1 MKKVPPT
8 LELPPDHPAWEG
20 RNPDELEQLIER
32 GGIVRNGSTRATGQI
47 QRTFVGFAPWPRWK
61 LAEQRE
67 ERQRRIRALLA
78 VAGLGPDAV
87 RPSRAVRRSYA
98 PDPEALAACGER
110 ALCAS
115 TAAAEPWTVR
125 IYYESAG
132 GDRVCAEFRGLTED
146 NAIAIKSELACY
158 DLLARKNGRRGESHD
173 AECWR
178 ERRPR
183 IECRDGTCRKPCG
196 GLKSKKERA
205 GCEKCGGSGKV
216 PEPIPAR
223 QSRYRLVTFPSEIP
237 IEAAR
242 VATQVDIEW

>member
-1 MKKVPPT
+1 MKKEPPP
-8 LELPPDHPAWEG
+8 LALPPNHPAWEG
-20 RNPDELEQLIER
+20 RTADELEQLVAR

-47 QRTFVGFAPWPRWK
+47 QRTFVGFAPMPEWK
-61 LAEQRE
+61 LAECRE

-87 RPSRAVRRSYA
+87 RPSRGTRRSYA
-98 PDPEALAACGER
+98 HDPEALAACGDR
-110 ALCAS
+110 ALCDRHV
-115 TAAAEPWTVR
+115 AAEPWTVR

-132 GDRVCAEFRGLTED
+132 DDRVCAEFRGLTEA
-146 NAIAIKSELACY
+146 NAIAIKSELSCY
-158 DLLARKNGRRGESHD
+158 DLLARKNGRRGDAHD

-178 ERRPR
+178 ERRPLV
-183 IECRDGTCRKPCG
+183 ECRDGTCRKPCG
-196 GLKSKKERA
+196 DLKSKKERA

-223 QSRYRLVTFPSEIP
+223 KSRYRLVTFPSEIP